1 MADNKITMQY
11 DLRQNNTTGCASY
24 GKWYAQA
31 VRSATLNTRGLA
43 DHIMSHGSIFTRD
56 VVEGMVIKFREC
68 IVELLMQGVGVKLEG
83 LGTFYPTLETTGA
96 DEPEGYNIDE
106 HLKGVHIRFRPE
118 RASGDNLTSPV
129 FAQKVLMR
137 QRMVID
143 RRGVPILYKAAPDGQ
158 TQEAAPTGG
167 GEKKCLEK
175 KNI

>member
-1 MADNKITMQY
+1 MADSKIAMQY

-31 VRSATLNTRGLA
+31 VRRSTLNTRGLA

-96 DEPEGYNIDE
+96 ETPEHYDIGN

-118 RASGDNLTSPV
+118 RASGDDLTSPAL
-129 FAQKVLMR
+129 AQKVLMR

-143 RRGVPILYKAAPDGQ
+143 RHGVPVLAQ
-158 TQEAAPTGG
+158 TP
-167 GEKKCLEK
+167 
-175 KNI
+175 